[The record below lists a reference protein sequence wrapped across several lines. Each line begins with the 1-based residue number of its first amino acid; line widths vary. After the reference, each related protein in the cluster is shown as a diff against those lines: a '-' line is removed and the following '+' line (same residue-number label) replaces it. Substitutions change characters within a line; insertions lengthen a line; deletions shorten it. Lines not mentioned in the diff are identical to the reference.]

1 MAQAGA
7 LPAAAGPVA
16 PPQPVAVTVGALL
29 ITHSDIFWSLMLLGC
44 CELGIRLQRPCAL
57 GQLGQDITIIDEPVL
72 LEGIQ
77 GPELLAS
84 VK

>member
-1 MAQAGA
+1 MRKAA
-7 LPAAAGPVA
+7 LVTSPASPLQEVAADWGDA
-16 PPQPVAVTVGALL
+16 TGC
-29 ITHSDIFWSLMLLGC
+29 SGSLMLLGC